1 MAYVYLAF
9 AIILETFGSSM
20 LKLSK
25 GFKKLLPVIGVITG
39 YCVSFYLFSLALL
52 ELPLGFSYAVWS
64 GVGTI
69 LTAMAGVF
77 LFKEKMNRI
86 GVLGISLIIVGVVL
100 LNLV

>member
-69 LTAMAGVF
+69 LTAMAGV

>member
-69 LTAMAGVF
+69 LTALAGVY
-77 LFKEKMNRI
+77 LFKEKLNRI

-100 LNLV
+100 LNVV

>member
-52 ELPLGFSYAVWS
+52 GRCYNF
-64 GVGTI
+64 G
-69 LTAMAGVF
+69 
-77 LFKEKMNRI
+77 
-86 GVLGISLIIVGVVL
+86 
-100 LNLV
+100 